1 MPKQSAGL
9 LAYRRQGDR
18 VEFFLVHPGGPFWQ
32 KKDLGAWSIPKGEF
46 ADGEDP
52 LEAARREFQEETGV
66 IVPGPFTPLTPIKQ
80 RSGKTVYAWLSPA
93 DFDATRITSNTFTM
107 EWPPRSG
114 TLSEF
119 PEVDRAEWLTLE
131 AACERILEAQRPLL
145 IEAGEILSTGGRSS
159 R

>member
-9 LAYRRQGDR
+9 LTYRRQRDR
-18 VEFFLVHPGGPFWQ
+18 VEFFLVHPGGPFWR

-52 LEAARREFQEETGV
+52 LKAARREFQEETGV
-66 IVPGPFTPLTPIKQ
+66 IAPGPFTPLTPIQQ
-80 RSGKTVYAWLSPA
+80 RSGKTVYAWLTPA
-93 DFDATRITSNTFTM
+93 DFDAARITSNTFTM

-119 PEVDRAEWLTLE
+119 PEVDRAEWFELE
-131 AACERILEAQRPLL
+131 AACEKILEAQRPVLM
-145 IEAGEILSTGGRSS
+145 EAVGILAADSKA
-159 R
+159 